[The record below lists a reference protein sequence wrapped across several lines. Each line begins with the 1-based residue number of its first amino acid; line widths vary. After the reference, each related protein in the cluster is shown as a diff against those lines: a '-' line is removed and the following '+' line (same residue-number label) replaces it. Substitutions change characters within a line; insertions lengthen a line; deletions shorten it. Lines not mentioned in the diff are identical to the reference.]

1 MKVGDKYICNKT
13 INNIINQPLF
23 IEGYIYK
30 ILYIDKEGL
39 ITLDHIMYGNEY
51 GDFSK
56 EFLNNNFTSMENI
69 SSDRSIFVCTCH
81 SLEHQYSF
89 WYSKE
94 DGLYCEPHLNTT
106 LPFYKRLIL
115 GIKYIFG
122 YKSRIG
128 AWDEFIFKKEDLD
141 KLKNIINN
149 I

>member
-1 MKVGDKYICNKT
+1 MIIGDKYICNNN
-13 INNIINQPLF
+13 INNVFGQPL
-23 IEGYIYK
+23 YIKDNIYT
-30 ILYIDKEGL
+30 ILDINNEYV
-39 ITLDHIMYGNEY
+39 TLDHIFYGNEY
-51 GDFSK
+51 AENSIDFLK
-56 EFLNNNFTSMENI
+56 DNFTSIENI
-69 SSDRSIFVCTCH
+69 SSDRNIFICSCH

-94 DGLYCEPHLNTT
+94 DGLYCEPHLDTT

-122 YKSRIG
+122 YKSRYG
-128 AWDEFIFKKEDLD
+128 SWDEFLFKKEDLN

>member
-13 INNIINQPLF
+13 INNWLNQPLF

-30 ILYIDKEGL
+30 IIYIDKEGL

-51 GDFSK
+51 GDFEK
-56 EFLNNNFTSMENI
+56 EFLEKNFTSFNDIERTMFICECN
-69 SSDRSIFVCTCH
+69 

-94 DGLYCEPHLNTT
+94 DGLYCEPHLKTS
-106 LPFYKRLIL
+106 LPFIKRFIL
-115 GIKYIFG
+115 AIKYIFG
-122 YKSRIG
+122 YKSRFG
-128 AWDEFIFKKEDLD
+128 AWDEFVFKKEDLA